1 MIEIIYYALVNIYGT
16 KVSKWKHFMHN
27 IKEYSEQEVAHTKCL
42 NLFQG
47 LITKKKF
54 KEIEMIN

>member
-1 MIEIIYYALVNIYGT
+1 
-16 KVSKWKHFMHN
+16 MHN

-54 KEIEMIN
+54 KEIEMINQNKKNCLDCLDLDNIKYK